1 MFFFLLV
8 LVLDKGVGFYGHQMQ
23 GRATGRSQARGEVQ
37 GTDLHL
43 GHKKMNFW
51 IPWVQ
56 IPWIYLRIR
65 KTLLKSAGPQ
75 ALICFPQD
83 EQDQESGIGKVES
96 GQWDQGERGQGAL
109 KAAEL
114 RG

>member
-37 GTDLHL
+37 GTELRL

-75 ALICFPQD
+75 TLICFPQD
-83 EQDQESGIGKVES
+83 ERDQESGIGTVGS
-96 GQWDQGERGQGAL
+96 GRVGSGSP
-109 KAAEL
+109 
-114 RG
+114 